1 MKGNPVAWFEI
12 YVQDMDRAKRLY
24 ESVFQVTLQTLKA
37 PFPGIELWAFPA
49 DMSRY
54 GTAGALVK
62 MDGFPSGSNATLVYF
77 HCEDCAVEEGRVTR
91 AHGQV
96 HRSKMSIG
104 EYGYIALVV
113 DTEGNMIGLHS
124 MQ

>member
-12 YVQDMDRAKRLY
+12 YVQDIERAKRFY
-24 ESVFQVTLQTLKA
+24 ESVFQVTLQQLKA
-37 PFPGIELWAFPA
+37 PFSGIELWAFPA
-49 DMSRY
+49 DMKSY

-62 MDGFPSGSNATLVYF
+62 MDGRPAGGNATLVYF
-77 HCEDCAVEEGRVTR
+77 HCEDCAVEESRVKSSGGHVQQ
-91 AHGQV
+91 AKQ
-96 HRSKMSIG
+96 SIG
-104 EYGYIALVV
+104 EYGYISLVV